1 MDMTSGSQIHA
12 KIHLKYAVSCSLL
25 LGLFQACWDLIVI
38 EQITIPWEVQSTAS
52 EFISI

>member
-12 KIHLKYAVSCSLL
+12 KIHFKYAVSCCIL
-25 LGLFQACWDLIVI
+25 LGLFQACWDLIMI
-38 EQITIPWEVQSTAS
+38 ERITIPLEAQSTAS